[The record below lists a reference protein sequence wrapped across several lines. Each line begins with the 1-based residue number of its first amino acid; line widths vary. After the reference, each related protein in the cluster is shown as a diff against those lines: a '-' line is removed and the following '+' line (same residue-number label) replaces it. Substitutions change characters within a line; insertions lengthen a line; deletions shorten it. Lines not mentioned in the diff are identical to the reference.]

1 MPNLNRYVFVPAS
14 ALLVLVLVESV
25 AAEAPLPPAVTPA
38 APAAVTPPA
47 PVAAP
52 PAPGVPPAQPGAGLA
67 SPAKGPPVILSA
79 LPPMSGVFGG
89 KVEFAEKAF
98 PIVVESKE
106 VAVQSAIRAVKPLVC
121 ATCRGTGKVG
131 KRELITPAAG
141 VVGSP
146 VLQTWEED
154 CLGCGGFKDVFDPRI
169 GQRILEVIDRLGHAA
184 RDDKFDEFR
193 KAAEGCLARASEVR
207 DRTIAT
213 FICKPIIKTETRT
226 EPSASGEYHTR
237 TVRTLTGAT
246 RQPGQQKSFHAEVA
260 RLVEPLWARVGPQAP
275 VGQAVLVIGT
285 ASDKT
290 EVGGWVWMRM
300 KPSGKGPEAIIL
312 CGTAQANVA
321 PKGKIVLGGLMVGRW
336 IPDGSA
342 AAAPPAPLAGAKG
355 PPPPTAG
362 PLQQGMLPVILAV
375 VTAEGK

>member
-1 MPNLNRYVFVPAS
+1 MDSRRYVLSLAS
-14 ALLVLVLVESV
+14 AALVLALVV
-25 AAEAPLPPAVTPA
+25 FAKAEAPLPP
-38 APAAVTPPA
+38 AVTPPA

-52 PAPGVPPAQPGAGLA
+52 PAPGVPPAQPGAGPA

-121 ATCRGTGKVG
+121 ATCKGTGKVG
-131 KRELITPAAG
+131 KRVLITPAAG

-154 CLGCGGFKDVFDPRI
+154 CRGCGGFKDVLDPRI
-169 GQRILEVIDRLGHAA
+169 GQRMLEVIDRLSHAA
-184 RDDKFDEFR
+184 RDDKFDELR

-207 DRTIAT
+207 DKSITT
-213 FICKPIIKTETRT
+213 FICKPIIKTETHT

-246 RQPGQQKSFHAEVA
+246 RQPDQQKSFHMEVA
-260 RLVEPLWARVGPQAP
+260 PLVEPLWARVGPQAP

-285 ASDKT
+285 MSEKA
-290 EVGGWVWMRM
+290 EAGGWVWMRI

-321 PKGKIVLGGLMVGRW
+321 VEGKIVLGGLMVGRW

-342 AAAPPAPLAGAKG
+342 AAAPTSAAGAKG
-355 PPPPTAG
+355 PPPPMAG
-362 PLQQGMLPVILAV
+362 PLQQGTLPVLLAV